1 MKGILHVIVGTP
13 DSSRRS
19 TLAHAVNPTD
29 KNPSS
34 HFLFPHE
41 LESTELPVSNW
52 EWIDHEIEIKN
63 LEEENI
69 NEWFL
74 FFSNQI
80 DLADQFESVQK
91 FLDQEE
97 ELEIG
102 RIITFINSEYLNDSK
117 DQLLDWIDG
126 CAHFS
131 DVFCFSKRTN
141 KNSQSISSIIDRYKT
156 MRYPMETFILPK
168 SKDPPIDKILS
179 PVSRRMTHIF
189 DPLDVLDTEETPE
202 NDPFLV
208 RQPNGNRMKPI
219 VIPSW

>member
-1 MKGILHVIVGTP
+1 MKGVLHVIVGTP
-13 DSSRRS
+13 YSNRRS
-19 TLAHAVNPTD
+19 TLAHAVDPTQ
-29 KNPSS
+29 KKPSS

-41 LESTELPVSNW
+41 LESTELLISHW
-52 EWIDHEIEIKN
+52 DWIDPGFEIKN
-63 LEEENI
+63 LEENNI
-69 NEWFL
+69 VEWFL
-74 FFSNQI
+74 FLSNQI
-80 DLADQFESVQK
+80 DLADQFESLRE

-102 RIITFINSEYLNDSK
+102 RIITFINAEYLNEAK
-117 DQLLDWIDG
+117 DQLLEWIDG

-131 DVFCFSKRTN
+131 DVFCFSNRTN
-141 KNSQSISSIIDRYKT
+141 QNSQSLSSILDRYKT

-189 DPLDVLDTEETPE
+189 DPLDLLDIEETLE

-219 VIPSW
+219 LIPSW